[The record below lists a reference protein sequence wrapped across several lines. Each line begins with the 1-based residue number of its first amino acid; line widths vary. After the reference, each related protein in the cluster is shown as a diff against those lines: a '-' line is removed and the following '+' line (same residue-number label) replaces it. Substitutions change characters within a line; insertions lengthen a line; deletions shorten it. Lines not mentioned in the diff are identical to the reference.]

1 MSLLF
6 PHRRNLIAL
15 LFCLT
20 VAACGGGGDSSG
32 NTAPPTVAVT
42 IAPVSVTLPVGSGSQ
57 VFTAT
62 VANASDS
69 SVTWSVG
76 GVTGGN
82 ASVGTISTGGV
93 YWAPAS
99 LPSPAA
105 VSVIAAANADPSR
118 TAAATVT
125 LMQPTGPLPTVPTGL
140 TASSVAA
147 TSLTLTWTAAT
158 DPGGTGVGGYYVYR
172 NGARIATATGTSY
185 TDSSLTASTTYSYQ
199 VATFDEATP
208 PKVSGLS
215 AALSV
220 TTTKAGAPVLTVP
233 TGLATSVLATASV
246 TLTWTASTDAGGTGV
261 AGYYVYRNGTR
272 IATAT
277 GTSYTDSPLTA
288 STAYSYQVAAFD
300 KATPPNVSALSAALN
315 VKTQADTQAPTV
327 PTGLTATAITIASI
341 TLNWGASAD
350 LPNPGGTG
358 VGGYYVY
365 RNGTRIAT
373 VTGTSYADTALT
385 GSTAYSYQIAA
396 FDKATPPNV
405 SALSAPL
412 SVMTSPD
419 TQAPTVPTGLTATT
433 IATGSVT
440 LSWSGSTD
448 LPNPGATGVGGY
460 YVYRNG
466 TRIATATGTS
476 YTDSALTAST
486 AYSYQVAAFD
496 KATPPNVSALSTAL
510 NVTTLADTQAPT
522 VPTGLT
528 AKTVTLGGVTLTW
541 NASTDL
547 PNPGGTGVGGYYVYR
562 NGVQIGTATG
572 TSYSDSALAAATAY
586 SYQVAAFDKATPPNV
601 SALSSTLNV
610 TTASTLAITPRNSA
624 LTLSRSQQFMTTAP
638 GGSTVSWSVD
648 TVAGGNS
655 TVGTVSASGL
665 YTAPATAG
673 THTLTA
679 TYLTYSANAAVA
691 VTDLTGITTYH
702 SDIARTGQNLHEY
715 ALTPA
720 TVSGGSFGKLWSC
733 PVDGSVYAQPLY
745 VANLSIGGGVHNV
758 LIVATMHDSVYAF
771 DADNAGCIIYWH
783 TSLINPSGGVTTTS
797 PAGCA
802 DIVLEYGITG
812 TPVIDLSSP
821 QTIYLVA
828 STTESGNQFQRL
840 HALSLATGA
849 EQAHSP
855 MAITATVAGTGDGA
869 SSVIFNPLY
878 ENQRAGLALSN
889 GSVFI
894 AWSSHCDHNTWHGW
908 VMSYDK
914 TALTQTAVFN
924 STPNGS
930 AGGIWMSG
938 GAPAIDSN
946 GNLYVPTGN
955 GTFDD
960 THNVVP
966 PAAPLDDFGE
976 SFVNLNPTTL
986 AVQDFYTPSQ
996 NASWS
1001 AQDLDLASAGVT
1013 VLPDGTGPTGHPNV
1027 LVGSDKQGHLWMID
1041 RTQMSQFSPT
1051 ANNTVQYLTLPE
1063 VASCVAD
1070 QQCVYSTP
1078 GYWNGT
1084 LYIAIEHGSV
1094 MALPLSAGLLPAS
1107 AQLIAV
1113 PASESVETYEFP
1125 SPTPSISAAPS
1136 GGGIVWVLDTSRNGT
1151 DGGSSGPAILRA
1163 YDATNLGSTLY
1174 SSATL
1179 PADAAGNAT
1188 KFMLPVVANGHVY
1201 VAGSGTLTVYGL
1213 AP

>member
-1 MSLLF
+1 
-6 PHRRNLIAL
+6 
-15 LFCLT
+15 
-20 VAACGGGGDSSG
+20 
-32 NTAPPTVAVT
+32 
-42 IAPVSVTLPVGSGSQ
+42 
-57 VFTAT
+57 
-62 VANASDS
+62 
-69 SVTWSVG
+69 
-76 GVTGGN
+76 
-82 ASVGTISTGGV
+82 
-93 YWAPAS
+93 
-99 LPSPAA
+99 
-105 VSVIAAANADPSR
+105 
-118 TAAATVT
+118 
-125 LMQPTGPLPTVPTGL
+125 
-140 TASSVAA
+140 
-147 TSLTLTWTAAT
+147 
-158 DPGGTGVGGYYVYR
+158 
-172 NGARIATATGTSY
+172 
-185 TDSSLTASTTYSYQ
+185 
-199 VATFDEATP
+199 
-208 PKVSGLS
+208 
-215 AALSV
+215 
-220 TTTKAGAPVLTVP
+220 
-233 TGLATSVLATASV
+233 
-246 TLTWTASTDAGGTGV
+246 
-261 AGYYVYRNGTR
+261 
-272 IATAT
+272 
-277 GTSYTDSPLTA
+277 
-288 STAYSYQVAAFD
+288 
-300 KATPPNVSALSAALN
+300 
-315 VKTQADTQAPTV
+315 
-327 PTGLTATAITIASI
+327 
-341 TLNWGASAD
+341 
-350 LPNPGGTG
+350 
-358 VGGYYVY
+358 
-365 RNGTRIAT
+365 
-373 VTGTSYADTALT
+373 
-385 GSTAYSYQIAA
+385 
-396 FDKATPPNV
+396 
-405 SALSAPL
+405 
-412 SVMTSPD
+412 
-419 TQAPTVPTGLTATT
+419 
-433 IATGSVT
+433 
-440 LSWSGSTD
+440 
-448 LPNPGATGVGGY
+448 
-460 YVYRNG
+460 
-466 TRIATATGTS
+466 
-476 YTDSALTAST
+476 
-486 AYSYQVAAFD
+486 
-496 KATPPNVSALSTAL
+496 
-510 NVTTLADTQAPT
+510 
-522 VPTGLT
+522 
-528 AKTVTLGGVTLTW
+528 
-541 NASTDL
+541 
-547 PNPGGTGVGGYYVYR
+547 
-562 NGVQIGTATG
+562 
-572 TSYSDSALAAATAY
+572 
-586 SYQVAAFDKATPPNV
+586 
-601 SALSSTLNV
+601 V